1 RKSMSSSDALGLC
14 VSQKIHWPHNV
25 TCYLVKFYRTTPC
38 LWDHS
43 HRDYSDKAAKERA
56 LSQFSRET
64 GYPVEAVRKKLINL
78 RNQFTNEWQ
87 KMDRSRDAERPY
99 RTKWAFYKS
108 LTFLKD
114 VVLPRKPRAPIHLG
128 MGQQGQPGPV
138 PTRVFQEG
146 LKMSASC
153 SAVAPGHEPAPPAG
167 ELGVDFE
174 APKDDC
180 PQDDNAALVAT
191 DGGDTEDLE
200 LSQSS
205 NSLVLSPEVTLEEP
219 SSSER
224 RTIQIEDEYSHQDY
238 RMSYPFQAERYADLP
253 RGDHIDSF
261 TSYIGTELRRI
272 ADEEVV
278 GGLKLQ
284 ILKLIFDA
292 QATAAPFPPHTP
304 Q

>member
-1 RKSMSSSDALGLC
+1 MSSGDALGLC

-56 LSQFSRET
+56 LAQFSRET

-114 VVLPRKPRAPIHLG
+114 VVLPRKPRAPIQLG
-128 MGQQGQPGPV
+128 MGQLGQPGPAAA
-138 PTRVFQEG
+138 RVFHEG
-146 LKMSASC
+146 LKMAALC
-153 SAVAPGHEPAPPAG
+153 SGAPLPQQPPPSGDLA
-167 ELGVDFE
+167 VDFE
-174 APKDDC
+174 PPKDGC
-180 PQDDNAALVAT
+180 SREDNATTVAT
-191 DGGDTEDLE
+191 DGGDAEDLE

-224 RTIQIEDEYSHQDY
+224 RTIQIEDDYSHQDY

-292 QATAAPFPPHTP
+292 QATATTPFPAHTP